1 MSDPRPRTPRRK
13 LDGILLLDKPHG
25 ISSNQAL
32 QQAKRLFRAEKAGH
46 TGNLDPLATGLL
58 PICFG
63 EATKL
68 SGLLLDADKRYIATA
83 RFGAKT
89 TTGDAEGTVVAHSDP
104 EALDL
109 DLLAQSIERF
119 KGPLRQTPPMYSAL
133 KRDGKPLYELARQG
147 VEVER
152 APRDVVIH
160 DLVLLS
166 RDGHDLVLDV
176 RCSKGTYIRTLVED
190 LAAAVGQ
197 CAHLSGLRRTEAG
210 PFHGLPMWTIEALE
224 ARPPAER
231 DEALLP
237 MAAAIRDW
245 PSVRLGPDLL
255 RAFQRG
261 RAVACGPLPRDVS
274 IAVLDPAGRL
284 YAVGQA
290 DASGQLAPR
299 RWLGGESDA
308 GATSY
313 PQGAP

>member
-1 MSDPRPRTPRRK
+1 MTEARPRVPRRK

-68 SGLLLDADKRYIATA
+68 SGLLLDAEKRYVATA

-109 DLLAQSIERF
+109 DLLGQSIERF
-119 KGPLRQTPPMYSAL
+119 KGPIRQVPPMYSAL
-133 KRDGKPLYELARQG
+133 KRDGQPLYALARQG

-166 RDGHDLVLDV
+166 REGHDLVFDV

-197 CAHLSGLRRTEAG
+197 CAHLVGLRRTEVG
-210 PFHGLPMWTIEALE
+210 PFTGLPMWTIAALSALTDE
-224 ARPPAER
+224 VR
-231 DEALLP
+231 DQTVQP
-237 MAAAIRDW
+237 MIVAVRGW
-245 PSVRLGPDLL
+245 PQVRLDRQRLQ
-255 RAFQRG
+255 AMQRG
-261 RAVACGPLPRDVS
+261 QAVEAGAHPAGVDIAVVDGRGEIVAVA
-274 IAVLDPAGRL
+274 
-284 YAVGQA
+284 QA
-290 DASGQLAPR
+290 DAAGRLAPR
-299 RWLGGESDA
+299 RWLGGPEPLRAES
-308 GATSY
+308 
-313 PQGAP
+313 

>member
-1 MSDPRPRTPRRK
+1 MSEVRPRVPRRK

-58 PICFG
+58 PVCFG

-68 SGLLLDADKRYIATA
+68 SGLLLDADKRYVATA

-89 TTGDAEGTVVAHSDP
+89 TTGDAEGEVVAHSDP

-119 KGPLRQTPPMYSAL
+119 RGPIRQVPPMYSAL

-166 RDGHDLVLDV
+166 RDGHDLVFDV

-197 CAHLSGLRRTEAG
+197 CAHLVGLRRTEAG
-210 PFHGLPMWTIEALE
+210 PFSGLPMWTIDVLSALTPE
-224 ARPPAER
+224 QR
-231 DEALLP
+231 DETLQP
-237 MAAAIRDW
+237 MVVAVRDW
-245 PSVRLGPDLL
+245 PQVRLDPPHL
-255 RAFQRG
+255 RAMQKG
-261 RAVACGPLPRDVS
+261 QAVAAGAHPAGVD
-274 IAVLDPAGRL
+274 IAVLDGRGQL
-284 YAVGQA
+284 VAVAQA
-290 DASGQLAPR
+290 DAAGRLAPR
-299 RWLGGESDA
+299 RWLGGPEPIRTEA
-308 GATSY
+308 
-313 PQGAP
+313 